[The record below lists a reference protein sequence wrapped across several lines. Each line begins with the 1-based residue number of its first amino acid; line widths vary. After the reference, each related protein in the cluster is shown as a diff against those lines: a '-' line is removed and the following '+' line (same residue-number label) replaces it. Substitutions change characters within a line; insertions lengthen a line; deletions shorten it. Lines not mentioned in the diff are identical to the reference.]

1 MADPRQRL
9 IEQIPRLRRYARAL
23 LGDPAQ
29 ADELVQETLAR
40 ALARLDRWEP
50 GTDLR
55 AWLFTL
61 MHHLQ
66 VDRWRR
72 KQREAAALAQAPGT
86 DSVPDAGPAAVE
98 VGELERALARLPEE
112 QREVLLLVGLE
123 GLAYRQVAEVLDIP
137 QGTVMSRL
145 HRAREALRAALDG
158 RRSGA
163 VGMRRIK

>member
-9 IEQIPRLRRYARAL
+9 VEQIPRLRRYARAL

-40 ALARLDRWEP
+40 ALARLDRWRP
-50 GTDLR
+50 GSDLR

-72 KQREAAALAQAPGT
+72 ARREAAAL
-86 DSVPDAGPAAVE
+86 
-98 VGELERALARLPEE
+98 ERASGPGSVGDTGGRGFQRSAVHAE
-112 QREVLLLVGLE
+112 QQG
-123 GLAYRQVAEVLDIP
+123 VA
-137 QGTVMSRL
+137 TWSL
-145 HRAREALRAALDG
+145 HTALRG
-158 RRSGA
+158 RR
-163 VGMRRIK
+163 RRCS

>member
-1 MADPRQRL
+1 MSDPRQRL

-40 ALARLDRWEP
+40 ALARLDRWQP

-72 KQREAAALAQAPGT
+72 HRRESAALEQASGP
-86 DSVPDAGPAAVE
+86 DSVPDAGPAAVQ
-98 VGELERALARLPEE
+98 VGELERALARLPAE
-112 QREVLLLVGLE
+112 QREVLLLIGLE
-123 GLAYRQVAEVLDIP
+123 GLAYRQVAEVLGIP

-158 RRSGA
+158 RPGV

>member
-9 IEQIPRLRRYARAL
+9 VEQIPRLRRYARAL

-40 ALARLDRWEP
+40 ALARLDRWRP
-50 GTDLR
+50 GSDLR

-72 KQREAAALAQAPGT
+72 ARREAAALERASGPG
-86 DSVPDAGPAAVE
+86 SVPDAGPAAVQ
-98 VGELERALARLPEE
+98 VGELERALARLPAE
-112 QREVLLLVGLE
+112 QREVLLLVALE
-123 GLAYRQVAEVLDIP
+123 GLAYRQVAGVLGIP

-145 HRAREALRAALDG
+145 HRAREALRAALEG
-158 RRSGA
+158 RSGVA
-163 VGMRRIK
+163 GMRRIK